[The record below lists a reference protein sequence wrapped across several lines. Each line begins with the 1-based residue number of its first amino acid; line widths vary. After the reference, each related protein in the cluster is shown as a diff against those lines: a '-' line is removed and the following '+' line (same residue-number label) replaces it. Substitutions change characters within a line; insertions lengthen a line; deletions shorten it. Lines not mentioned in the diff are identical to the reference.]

1 MNSYT
6 LYLANEADNWEN
18 ATPVGC
24 GTLGAML
31 WGGVKNECLQL
42 NEERLWAGGPLQLHA
57 DGFAEK
63 LAQVR
68 ACLREGKNADA
79 MATELLDP
87 YFFRIKSY
95 ESAGNLRLTM
105 TSDGE
110 FSDYRRE
117 LDLVGGIASVTYK
130 QGGTAHTRT
139 LFASYPAQVIAMRLT
154 ADKSGA
160 ISFTLA
166 GIRISFMT

>member
-6 LYLANEADNWEN
+6 LFLANEADNWEN

-24 GTLGAML
+24 GKLGAML

-95 ESAGNLRLTM
+95 ESAGNLRLAM
-105 TSDGE
+105 NADGE
-110 FSDYRRE
+110 VTDYRRE
-117 LDLVGGIASVTYK
+117 LDLVNGIASDLQAGRDCLYPYGICIVS
-130 QGGTAHTRT
+130 RT
-139 LFASYPAQVIAMRLT
+139 CHCDAS
-154 ADKSGA
+154 D
-160 ISFTLA
+160 
-166 GIRISFMT
+166 IRQARSDCLYRILRPRK